1 VTSPRSA
8 PPRLLRFADKVALV
22 TGPGSGIGRAIAS
35 RFGAEGAAVIVAD
48 INPSAAE
55 ETVEQMSGT
64 AVSVAADVSQREDV
78 EAMIREAQSV
88 FGGLDVLVNNAGG
101 YDEPVFP
108 DASVDHWSR
117 ALDLNLRAV
126 MLGIHFALPA
136 LERRGGGAI
145 VNVASSAGLGFGPY
159 EGAPEYAAAKAG
171 VIRLTA
177 CLVSLADRGVRV
189 NCVGPHTVATSSVL
203 ATIAELTERGE
214 KLPEALRDVA
224 LDPVEVAAAVLD
236 LAADESLAGR
246 IRVLRGGEAPRLL
259 PAV

>member
-1 VTSPRSA
+1 M
-8 PPRLLRFADKVALV
+8 RFAGKVALV
-22 TGPGSGIGRAIAS
+22 TGAGSGIGRAIAS
-35 RFGAEGAAVIVAD
+35 QLGSEGAAVLVVD
-48 INPSAAE
+48 IDTSAAE

-78 EAMIREAQSV
+78 EAMVREAQSV

-126 MLGIHFALPA
+126 LLGIHFAVPA
-136 LERRGGGAI
+136 MERRDGGAI
-145 VNVASSAGLGFGPY
+145 VNIASSAGLGFGAY

-177 CLVSLADRGVRV
+177 CLVSLADRGIRV
-189 NCVGPHTVATSSVL
+189 NCVCPHTVATPSVL
-203 ATIAELTERGE
+203 ATIAELTERDE
-214 KLPEALRDVA
+214 ELPEALRDV
-224 LDPVEVAAAVLD
+224 LLEPEEVAGAVLD
-236 LAADESLAGR
+236 LTADESLAGR
-246 IRVLRGGEAPRLL
+246 VRVLRGGEPPRLL
-259 PAV
+259 PAD